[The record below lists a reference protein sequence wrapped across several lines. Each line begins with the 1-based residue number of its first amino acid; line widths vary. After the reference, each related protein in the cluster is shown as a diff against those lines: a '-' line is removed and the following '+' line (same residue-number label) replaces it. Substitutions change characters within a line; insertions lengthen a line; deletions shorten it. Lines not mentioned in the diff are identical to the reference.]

1 MLSKFFINRPI
12 FSTVISIVIV
22 VVGLIS
28 LFNLPVAQ
36 YPSMTPP
43 TISVTA
49 NYPGANA
56 QVVND
61 TVAQVIEQNVNG
73 VEDMLYMSSTCGND
87 GTYKL
92 TVTFKVG
99 VDVDM
104 ATVLVQNRVAMGIAS
119 LPVEVQRLGVT
130 TKKNTTDMVVM
141 IAFTSDTPDY
151 DEKYL
156 SNFVSLRMKDEL
168 TRVKGV
174 GSMDI
179 YGAGDYSMRIWFDP
193 IKLKTRHMTVTDV
206 VNAIKEQNVQVAAGS
221 LGAEPEAHGAKFQ
234 YTLSTAGRLKTVD
247 EFREL
252 VIKTGDNNDVV
263 KIKDIAT
270 VELGSVNYGILGS
283 VNGQPAALV
292 PIYQLPGSNAL
303 EVKEGIAA
311 KMKELK
317 PSFPKG
323 VNYDFIIDRTDFVR
337 DSIKEVVITLFVAII
352 LVILTILFFL
362 QDWRATFIPA
372 ITIPVSLIGT
382 FAVLLALGLS
392 INLLTLFG
400 LVLAIGIVVDDAIV
414 VVENTKRHISEGLAP
429 RDAAITAMNEITG
442 AVIATTLVLLA
453 AFVPS
458 TMMSGITG
466 EIFRQFAITISV
478 ATCFSTINALT
489 LTPAL
494 CGLLLKADIKGAKVN
509 LIYRMFEWV
518 YGGSFKVY
526 EKLVKLIIRW
536 AFVSIILFIAVTG
549 TAFWGMSK
557 LPTGFLP
564 TEDVGY
570 AMGLVQLPDASS
582 FKRSQEVSKKVT
594 ELVRK
599 IDGIKFVITVP
610 GFSPLEFVQASNSVA
625 MWITFDDLVE
635 RNARG
640 RDLQTIMAEVRQV
653 LGSIQEGISFAFTP
667 PAISGLGSTG
677 GFEMKILDKGA
688 LGLAG
693 LQAATEHVATVANK
707 NPKII
712 GARTMFRATVP
723 QLEVELDRQKIKFM
737 NLQLSDIFT
746 TMQVA
751 LGGSYINDF
760 NLFGK
765 TYQVKLQS
773 KGENRDSIDD
783 IDLLDVRNKN
793 GDMVPFSAFAHV
805 KPAFGPLA
813 ISRFNMYPTATITGG
828 ARPGYSSG
836 EAMAVME
843 SVANTS
849 LPDGMGFSWSGMS
862 FQEKAASGGAVMV
875 FIMSGLFAYLFLSA
889 QYESWLL
896 SFCVMMAVPLSLI
909 GTVVGVAARGMDMNI
924 YSQVGI
930 ILLIGLTAKTSI
942 LIVEFA
948 RDLRNEGK
956 SIVEAAT
963 TAALLR
969 YRAVLMTGVSFILG
983 TYPLLVASG
992 TSAESRK
999 ALGTTVFFGMLAG
1012 MVLSVLLVPA
1022 FYKLLQTLDEKIFK
1036 GKRHDN

>member
-12 FSTVISIVIV
+12 FATVISIVIV
-22 VVGLIS
+22 VAGLIS
-28 LFNLPVAQ
+28 LLNLPVAQ

-43 TISVTA
+43 TVSVTA

-61 TVAQVIEQNVNG
+61 TVAQIVEQNVNG
-73 VEDMLYMSSTCGND
+73 VENMLYMSSTCGND
-87 GTYKL
+87 GSYKL

-99 VDVDM
+99 TDIDM
-104 ATVLVQNRVAMGIAS
+104 ATVLVQNRVATGIAS
-119 LPVEVQRLGVT
+119 LPTEVQRLGVT
-130 TKKNTTDMVVM
+130 TKKQTTDMVVM
-141 IAFTSDTPDY
+141 IAFTSDSADY
-151 DEKYL
+151 DEKFL
-156 SNFVSLRMKDEL
+156 SNFVTLKIKDEL
-168 TRVKGV
+168 SRVKGV
-174 GSMDI
+174 GSIDI

-193 IKLKTRHMTVTDV
+193 MKLKTRNMTVTDV
-206 VNAIKEQNVQVAAGS
+206 VAAIQEQNVQVAAGS
-221 LGAEPEAHGAKFQ
+221 LGAEPAPNNTKFQ
-234 YTLSTAGRLKTVD
+234 YTLSTSGRLKNVD
-247 EFREL
+247 EFRNL
-252 VIKTGDNNDVV
+252 VIKTGKNGDQVL
-263 KIKDIAT
+263 IKDIAN
-270 VELGSVNYGILGS
+270 VELGSVNYGILGT
-283 VNGQPAALV
+283 VNGEPAALV
-292 PIYQLPGSNAL
+292 PVNQLPGSNAL
-303 EVKEGIAA
+303 EVMDGITA
-311 KMKELK
+311 KMKSLE
-317 PSFPKG
+317 SIFPEG
-323 VNYDFIIDRTDFVR
+323 VNYDFAIDRTKFVR
-337 DSIKEVVITLFVAII
+337 DSIKEVIITLAVAII

-382 FAVLLALGLS
+382 FSVLLIMGFS

-400 LVLAIGIVVDDAIV
+400 LILAIGIVVDDAIV

-429 RDAAITAMNEITG
+429 KEAAITAMNEITG

-466 EIFRQFAITISV
+466 EIFRQFAVTISV

-494 CGLLLKADIKGAKVN
+494 CGLMLKPDVKKEKVN
-509 LIYRMFEWV
+509 ILYRAFEWV
-518 YGGSFKVY
+518 YGTSFKLY
-526 EKLVKLIIRW
+526 EKAVKWMIRW
-536 AFVSIILFIAVTG
+536 AFVSVIIFIIVMASS
-549 TAFWGMSK
+549 FWGMGK

-570 AMGLVQLPDASS
+570 AMGMVQLPDASS
-582 FKRSQEVSKKVT
+582 FERSQKVANKVT
-594 ELVRK
+594 DLVGK
-599 IDGIKFVITVP
+599 IDGIKFVISVP
-610 GFSPLEFVQASNSVA
+610 GFSPLEMVKASNNVA

-635 RNARG
+635 RNERG
-640 RDLQTIMAEVRQV
+640 RNLQVIMSDVRQA
-653 LGSIQEGISFAFTP
+653 LGTIQEGVSFAFTP

-677 GFEMKILDKGA
+677 GFEMKIQDQGA
-688 LGLAG
+688 LGLES
-693 LQAATEHVATVANK
+693 LQAATENVSRVANDK
-707 NPKII
+707 RQVI
-712 GARTMFRATVP
+712 GARTMFRSTVP
-723 QLEVELDRQKIKFM
+723 QLNVELDRNKIKFM
-737 NLQLSDIFT
+737 GLLLSDVFT

-751 LGGSYINDF
+751 LGGSYVNDF

-773 KGENRDSIDD
+773 SGDSRDSIED
-783 IDLLDVRNKN
+783 INQLDVRNKN
-793 GDMVPFSAFAHV
+793 GDMVPFSAFSHV
-805 KPAFGPLA
+805 TPAFGPLA

-828 ARPGYSSG
+828 AREGYSSG

-843 SVANTS
+843 QVANEN
-849 LPDGMGFSWSGMS
+849 LPNGMGFSWSGMS
-862 FQEKAASGGAVMV
+862 FQEKAASGGAIMV

-909 GTVVGVAARGMDMNI
+909 GTVAGVAARGMDMNI

-948 RDLRNEGK
+948 IELRQQGK

-983 TYPLLVASG
+983 TYPLVVASG

-999 ALGTTVFFGMLAG
+999 ALGTTVFYGMLAG
-1012 MVLSVLLVPA
+1012 MVFSVLLVPA
-1022 FYKLLQTLDEKIFK
+1022 FFKLLQTLDEKLFK
-1036 GKRHDN
+1036 KKRHDN

>member
-12 FSTVISIVIV
+12 FATVISVVIV
-22 VVGLIS
+22 VAGLIS
-28 LFNLPVAQ
+28 LLNLPVAQ

-43 TISVTA
+43 TVSVRA

-61 TVAQVIEQNVNG
+61 TVAQIIEQNVNG
-73 VEDMLYMSSTCGND
+73 VENMLYMSSTCGND
-87 GTYKL
+87 GSYTL

-99 VDVDM
+99 VDIDM
-104 ATVLVQNRVAMGIAS
+104 ATVLVQNRVATGIAS
-119 LPVEVQRLGVT
+119 LPAEVQRLGVT
-130 TKKNTTDMVVM
+130 TKKDSTDMVVM
-141 IAFTSDTPDY
+141 ISFTSDKEEI

-156 SNFVSLRMKDEL
+156 SNFVTLKIQDEL
-168 TRVKGV
+168 SRVDGV
-174 GSMDI
+174 GNI
-179 YGAGDYSMRIWFDP
+179 TVYGAGDYSMRIWFDP
-193 IKLKTRHMTVTDV
+193 VKLKTRNMTLMDV
-206 VNAIKEQNVQVAAGS
+206 VAAIKEQNVQVAAGS
-221 LGAEPEAHGAKFQ
+221 LGAVPTPSNTKFQ
-234 YTLSTAGRLKTVD
+234 YTLSTSGRLKSVE
-247 EFREL
+247 EFQNL
-252 VIKTGDNNDVV
+252 VIKTGVNGGQVLV
-263 KIKDIAT
+263 KDIAD
-270 VELGSVNYGILGS
+270 VELGSENYGILGA
-283 VNGQPAALV
+283 VNGKPAALV
-292 PIYQLPGSNAL
+292 PVNQLPGSNAL
-303 EVKEGIAA
+303 DVMNGITA
-311 KMKELK
+311 KMKELE
-317 PSFPKG
+317 PSFPAG
-323 VNYDFIIDRTDFVR
+323 VNYDFVIDRTQFVR
-337 DSIKEVVITLFVAII
+337 DSIKEVLITLVVAII

-382 FAVLLALGLS
+382 FSVLLVMGFS

-400 LVLAIGIVVDDAIV
+400 LILAIGIVVDDAIV

-429 RDAAITAMNEITG
+429 REAAITAMNEITG

-466 EIFRQFAITISV
+466 EIFRQFAVTISV

-494 CGLLLKADIKGAKVN
+494 CGLMLKPDVKKAKVN
-509 LIYRMFEWV
+509 ILYRGFEWV
-518 YGGSFKVY
+518 YGASFKVY
-526 EKLVKLIIRW
+526 EKTVKLLIRW
-536 AFVSIILFIAVTG
+536 AFVSVIIFLVVVATS
-549 TAFWGMSK
+549 FWGMAQ

-570 AMGLVQLPDASS
+570 AMGMVQLPDASS
-582 FKRSQEVSKKVT
+582 FVRTEKVAKKVKT
-594 ELVRK
+594 IISK

-610 GFSPLEFVQASNSVA
+610 GFSPLDMVKASNAMA

-635 RNARG
+635 RNERG
-640 RDLQTIMAEVRQV
+640 RTLQVIMAEVRQT
-653 LGSIQEGISFAFTP
+653 LGTIQEGVSFAFTP

-677 GFEMKILDKGA
+677 GFEMKVQDQGA
-688 LGLAG
+688 LGLAS
-693 LQAATEHVATVANK
+693 LQAATEMISRAANK
-707 NPKII
+707 NPEVQE
-712 GARTMFRATVP
+712 ARTMFRSTVP
-723 QLEVELDRQKIKFM
+723 QLEVELDREKIKFM
-737 NLQLSDIFT
+737 GLQLSDIFT

-751 LGGSYINDF
+751 LGGSYVNDF

-773 KGENRDSIDD
+773 KGVNRDSIDD
-783 IDLLDVRNKN
+783 VDQLDVRNKN
-793 GDMVPFSAFAHV
+793 GDMVPFSAFSSV

-813 ISRFNMYPTATITGG
+813 ISRFNMYPTATITGNAPEG
-828 ARPGYSSG
+828 FSSG
-836 EAMAVME
+836 EAMARME
-843 SVANTS
+843 KVATEN
-849 LPDGMGFSWSGMS
+849 LPTGMGFSWSGMS
-862 FQEKAASGGAVMV
+862 FQEKAASGGAIMV

-896 SFCVMMAVPLSLI
+896 SFCVMMAVPLSLL
-909 GTVVGVAARGMDMNI
+909 GTVAGVAARGMDMNI

-956 SIVEAAT
+956 TIVEAAT

-983 TYPLLVASG
+983 TYPLVVASG

-999 ALGTTVFFGMLAG
+999 ALGTTVFYGMLAG
-1012 MVLSVLLVPA
+1012 MIFSVLLVPA
-1022 FYKLLQTLDEKIFK
+1022 FYKLLQTLDEKLFK
-1036 GKRHDN
+1036 KKRHDN